1 MINAVYLNMPV
12 ADVTKSRNFFEEL
25 GFSAKEE
32 FSGADNVCMLINQNI
47 FLMMMN
53 HEKFKGFIDKEVA
66 PKNSSE
72 MILSFA
78 CDSADDVTRLAEKAF
93 SMGAR
98 KLNEPEDSDFMFS
111 WAFEDLDGHLW
122 DLFWMKK

>member
-32 FSGADNVCMLINQNI
+32 FSGADNVCMHINQNI

-111 WAFEDLDGHLW
+111 WGFEDLDGHLW